1 MRGTGLNGSDWRPNE
16 LEISGASS
24 TFTPASVNSHI
35 WPKPGQI
42 WGTLVRG
49 AKKNERPGFRPRP
62 WLEMNSLVAEEED
75 ARGLV
80 FSHVTHRPVEE
91 LVVFEIDLKEGW
103 ALGDSAGDQ
112 GFREWVF
119 HVPL

>member
-1 MRGTGLNGSDWRPNE
+1 VLERERLATERTGDFQAHPALSRQHP
-16 LEISGASS
+16 LIPTSGQNRA
-24 TFTPASVNSHI
+24 
-35 WPKPGQI
+35 
-42 WGTLVRG
+42 RYG
-49 AKKNERPGFRPRP
+49 APSFAAQKKNERPGFRPRP